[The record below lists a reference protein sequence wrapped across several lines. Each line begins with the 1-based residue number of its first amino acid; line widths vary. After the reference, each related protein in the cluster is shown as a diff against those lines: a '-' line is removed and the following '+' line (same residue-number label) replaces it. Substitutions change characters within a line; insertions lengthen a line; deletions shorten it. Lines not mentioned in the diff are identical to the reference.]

1 MLKIILLFTFST
13 LIAFCS
19 QNPSNLG
26 KIFGLTLLSPKTGSS
41 CKVGTTDFPED
52 TRQVSSVS
60 LNFLGTFQN
69 KRFWDDLNKIGTAL
83 ISTYAPESRWVF
95 TVNGLD
101 GTLDVFDISVP
112 QNPYYV
118 KSIPFRK
125 NGWGW
130 RPTNVVYKNGIIAAS
145 AEMRIRQQQGKIY
158 FFDPWGNYL
167 ADTYVGSQPDFVS
180 FTPDGCKVLVA
191 NEGEPSDDYT
201 WDPEG
206 SVTIIDLSSGLNFLE
221 GKTVTIGFNE
231 FNKSNIDPNIRVTG
245 PNASVP
251 QDLEPESI
259 SITPDGR
266 LAYISLQENNAVGV
280 LDLLTLRWVKLLP
293 LGYKDWSYGA
303 SYAGQGLDFR
313 RSGPPTIWG
322 SSLDPSTTTYLPT
335 WIKGIYQPDEIR
347 IFSYNGEIFFLS
359 ANEGDSRNYQS
370 RQGDGDGDP
379 TTEFY
384 NEEVKITEYCNS
396 GSLTPFNFNIDPTL
410 CANISALN
418 STYNLGSNP
427 LRVSKIGRDTNGD
440 GLIDEVH
447 TFGGRSISVWSGD
460 GKLIWD
466 SGSDLEEMLSGNK
479 YIGKAFNLSK
489 IVAGKQAITN
499 ANPFYN
505 ASFDRT
511 GIDRRSDRQGPEPE
525 GVALGKIGDKLFAFI
540 GIERP
545 GGVAVYDITDPKAPV
560 FQYYLNFRFHDNSIT
575 NTVQGTKQLVELG
588 RAGDLGPEGVAFIHA
603 SVSPNGKDL
612 VLVSNET
619 SGSITLYEVVVTLQN
634 Q

>member
-1 MLKIILLFTFST
+1 MMKKVFLIFFISQIL
-13 LIAFCS
+13 FCA
-19 QNPSNLG
+19 QKPSDLG
-26 KIFGLTLLSPKTGSS
+26 KAFGLTLLSSKPGSS
-41 CKVGTTDFPED
+41 CKPGTTDFPED
-52 TRQVSSVS
+52 TRQVQSVS
-60 LNFLGTFQN
+60 LEFLGTFQN
-69 KRFWDDLNKIGTAL
+69 RRFWDDLNKIGTAL
-83 ISTYAPESRWVF
+83 ISTYAPESKWVF

-101 GTLDVFDISVP
+101 GTLDVFDISNP
-112 QNPYYV
+112 KNPYFV
-118 KSIPFRK
+118 KAIPFRK

-130 RPTNVVYKNGIIAAS
+130 RPTNVVYKNGVVAAS

-167 ADTYVGSQPDFVS
+167 ADTFVGAQPDFVS

-191 NEGEPSDDYT
+191 NEGEPNDDYT

-206 SVTIIDLSSGLNFLE
+206 SVTIIDLSTGLNFLE
-221 GKTVTIGFNE
+221 GKTFHIGFNE
-231 FNKSNIDPNIRVTG
+231 FNKANIDPNIRITG

-293 LGYKDWSYGA
+293 LGYKDWHQGA
-303 SYAGQGLDFR
+303 LYSGNGIDFR
-313 RSGPPTIWG
+313 RGGAPVWG
-322 SSLDPSTTTYLPT
+322 STAPSSTTYLPT
-335 WIKGIYQPDEIR
+335 WVKGIYQPDEIK
-347 IFSYNGEIFFLS
+347 IFTYNGDIYFVS

-370 RQGDGDGDP
+370 RQGDADGDP

-384 NEEVKITEYCNS
+384 NEEVLITQYCNT
-396 GSLTPFNFNIDPTL
+396 GSLAPFNFQVDPTL
-410 CANISALN
+410 CANISAF
-418 STYNLGSNP
+418 SFGSNP

-447 TFGGRSISVWSGD
+447 TFGGRSISIWSGD

-479 YIGKAFNLSK
+479 YVGQAFNLS
-489 IVAGKQAITN
+489 IIANGKQAITSS
-499 ANPFYN
+499 NPFYN

-511 GIDRRSDRQGPEPE
+511 GTDRRSDRQGPEPE
-525 GVALGKIGDKLFAFI
+525 GVALGKIGNKFFAFI

-545 GGVAVYDITDPKAPV
+545 GGVAVYDITDPQAPS
-560 FQYYLNFRFHDNSIT
+560 FQSYLNFRTATTDT
-575 NTVQGTKQLVELG
+575 QTVLGTKQMVELG

-603 SVSPNGKDL
+603 SISPNGKDL